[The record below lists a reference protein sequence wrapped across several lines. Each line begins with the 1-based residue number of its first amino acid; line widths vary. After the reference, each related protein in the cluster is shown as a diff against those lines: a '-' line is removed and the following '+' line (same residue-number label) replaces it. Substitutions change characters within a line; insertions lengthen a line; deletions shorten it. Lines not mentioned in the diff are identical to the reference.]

1 MVGLNSDDPAVFN
14 TSLTWQ
20 LRIAIGKMGLSQRC
34 IIDSML
40 HSIDAS
46 FIGENEKYLLRTKI
60 EKYAN
65 HFKTDNKEMDKNDE
79 KYPMFPISAERVIY

>member
-1 MVGLNSDDPAVFN
+1 
-14 TSLTWQ
+14 
-20 LRIAIGKMGLSQRC
+20 MGLSQKC

-46 FIGENEKYLLRTKI
+46 FIGENEKAFLRTKV

-65 HFKTDNKEMDKNDE
+65 SLTTDNTSIDYGE
-79 KYPMFPISAERVIY
+79 KYPMFPISAERVIFDHKPE